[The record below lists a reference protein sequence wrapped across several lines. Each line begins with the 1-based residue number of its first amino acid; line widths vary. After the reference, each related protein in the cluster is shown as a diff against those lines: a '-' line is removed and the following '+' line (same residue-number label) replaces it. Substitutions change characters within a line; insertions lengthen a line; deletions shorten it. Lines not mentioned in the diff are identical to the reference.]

1 MHGVIKSKGSPKD
14 KEKVIVCS
22 ITITDFRLYHKAIVT
37 KTAWYQYRNRHA
49 QWQRVEDAV
58 ITSCNYSYLIF
69 EKGTQKFIL
78 GKIAS
83 LKISAAETGF

>member
-1 MHGVIKSKGSPKD
+1 M
-14 KEKVIVCS
+14 E
-22 ITITDFRLYHKAIVT
+22 T

-69 EKGTQKFIL
+69 DKSKGGGGRKEEKKIDWKKTSLTNGAGKF
-78 GKIAS
+78 
-83 LKISAAETGF
+83 EF